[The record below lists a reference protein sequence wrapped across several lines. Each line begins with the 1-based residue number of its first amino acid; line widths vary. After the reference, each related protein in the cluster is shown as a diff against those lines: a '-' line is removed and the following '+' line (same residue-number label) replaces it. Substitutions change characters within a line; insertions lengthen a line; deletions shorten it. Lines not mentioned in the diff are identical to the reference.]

1 MTLCTSDAGGW
12 PWSRGWEPRSTPRPA
27 EPRRRGCTVRGEEL
41 RCGAELLN
49 VGSLRERM
57 APRVAA
63 GVTAWGR
70 RGVEEARLP
79 PPGAAAAI
87 KAKGKERGQGKAT
100 FSRPLE
106 DDEGVG
112 APGRTVP
119 GPPPQVLALQREG
132 LGRAPSPPSSGG
144 GSAAPCLGR
153 VSARVWHEANKGQRD
168 TVRGA
173 GVLHSLQPPP
183 CNKHSAAGAGG
194 MLYFVAH
201 TMSKPEAQW

>member
-1 MTLCTSDAGGW
+1 VTLCTSDAGGW

-100 FSRPLE
+100 ASRPGE
-106 DDEGVG
+106 DDDGRGSPGQDGARTPTPGSGPAAGGVG
-112 APGRTVP
+112 TSHVP
-119 GPPPQVLALQREG
+119 PEPWRWEHSAVPREG
-132 LGRAPSPPSSGG
+132 QCP
-144 GSAAPCLGR
+144 R
-153 VSARVWHEANKGQRD
+153 VARGK
-168 TVRGA
+168 
-173 GVLHSLQPPP
+173 
-183 CNKHSAAGAGG
+183 
-194 MLYFVAH
+194 
-201 TMSKPEAQW
+201 